1 MSFKVKY
8 ALLRSMFQ
16 VLKVVFWLQALASPF
31 SMKIRIKRSR
41 ELLKQK
47 QDTTLVIVDMQTSF
61 AASARVLYE
70 VMREIEI
77 ALQND
82 WAIVILEYYNQGPT
96 YDCIIARAKQSRR
109 FSVET
114 KFTDGGGR
122 EVFAA
127 CRRLNLPTRR
137 FRVCGVNTHA
147 CVNQTVR
154 NLSRIFKH
162 SVILVVQKACAH
174 NLRQNNWPKFFRFQ
188 SFRVV
193 PV

>member
-1 MSFKVKY
+1 MSFRPKY
-8 ALLRSMFQ
+8 VIFMGICR
-16 VLKVVFWLQALASPF
+16 VLKVVFWLEALLSPF
-31 SMKIRIKRSR
+31 SMKVRLKRSQ
-41 ELLKQK
+41 EILKSE
-47 QDTTLVIVDMQTSF
+47 QDTTLVIVDMQQEF
-61 AASARVLYE
+61 AASALVLHH
-70 VMREIEI
+70 VMSEIDL

-82 WAIVILEYYNQGPT
+82 WAVIILEYYNHSRT
-96 YDCIIARAKQSRR
+96 YDCILARAKKSRR

-127 CRRLNLPTRR
+127 CRKLNLPTQR

-147 CVNQTVR
+147 CVSQTVR
-154 NLSRIFKH
+154 NISRIFTH
-162 SVILVVQKACAH
+162 SMVLVVQKACAH
-174 NLRQNNWPKFFRFQ
+174 NLRQNNWPKFFRFK